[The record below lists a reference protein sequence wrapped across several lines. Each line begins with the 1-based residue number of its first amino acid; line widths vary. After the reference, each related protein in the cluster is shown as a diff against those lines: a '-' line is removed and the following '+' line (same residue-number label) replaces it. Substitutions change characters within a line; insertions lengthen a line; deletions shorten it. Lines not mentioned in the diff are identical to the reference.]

1 MGKKYVIETQGLTKN
16 FMGFTAVDDVNLKI
30 REGTVHAVIGPNGA
44 GKSTLFNLI
53 TKFHQPSAGKITL
66 KGSDITR
73 VRPANLAQKGMVRSF
88 QISAIF
94 PEMTVLENVKVAR
107 LRKYGAPSRFWE
119 SLGSMNALDEACLA
133 LIEDVGLTEYIHHF
147 AGQLPYGRKRALE
160 LATTLALEP
169 EVLLLDEPMAGLGQE
184 DIKKISN
191 LIGRVAKGRT
201 VMMVEHNMS
210 VIAQL
215 ADVITVLQR
224 GEVLVE
230 GDYDYV
236 SRHPKVLEAY
246 VGTGENKRA

>member
-1 MGKKYVIETQGLTKN
+1 MEKKHVIETQGLTKN
-16 FMGFTAVDDVNLKI
+16 FMGFTAVDDVNLKV
-30 REGTVHAVIGPNGA
+30 REGTIHAVIGPNGA

-53 TKFHQPSAGKITL
+53 TKFHRPSAGKIKF
-66 KGSDITR
+66 KGSDITGI
-73 VRPANLAQKGMVRSF
+73 RPANLARQGMVRSF

-94 PEMTVLENVKVAR
+94 PEMTVLENVKMAR
-107 LRKYGAPSRFWE
+107 LRKYGTPSRFWT
-119 SLGSMNALDEACLA
+119 SLGSLDALDEACLA
-133 LIEDVGLTEYIHHF
+133 LIEDVGLTEYAYHF

-191 LIGRVAKGRT
+191 LIGQVAKGRT
-201 VMMVEHNMS
+201 VLMVEHNMS

-215 ADVITVLQR
+215 SDVITVLQR

-236 SRHPKVLEAY
+236 AKHPKVLEAY
-246 VGTGENKRA
+246 VGTGENKRD